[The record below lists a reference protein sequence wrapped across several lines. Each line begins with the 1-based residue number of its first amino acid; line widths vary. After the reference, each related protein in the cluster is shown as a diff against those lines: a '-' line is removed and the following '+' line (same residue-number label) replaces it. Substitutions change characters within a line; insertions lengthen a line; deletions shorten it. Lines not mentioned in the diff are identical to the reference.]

1 MFDIDIAID
10 IELSKTKHDDL
21 HLSTLKSMKED
32 RSLSL
37 EKFSDTGRF
46 ASRELFLLENPKA
59 NLHSLCTDVV
69 YYVGGFYIQALK
81 DNTFFADLCGYKIV
95 NKSLDSIESV
105 VWEIFLENYFN
116 TNQK

>member
-1 MFDIDIAID
+1 MFDIDIALD
-10 IELSKTKHDDL
+10 IELSKTKPDDL
-21 HLSTLKSMKED
+21 HLSTLKQMKDE
-32 RSLSL
+32 RGLSL

-46 ASRELFLLENPKA
+46 ANRELFLMENPKA
-59 NLHSLCTDVV
+59 NLHSQCTDVV

-95 NKSLDSIESV
+95 NKSLDSIEGA

-116 TNQK
+116 TSQK